1 MNFSLWPDLVRFL
14 KTQGRYIEP
23 EYYDD
28 YGSYGAS
35 SGESGVGLLLLAMV
49 VLMGYG
55 FWLMRLESDDDKLAR
70 VLLWST
76 LGGLI
81 LIGFYVGFALALI
94 IGALIGT
101 GMLFSVSN

>member
-1 MNFSLWPDLVRFL
+1 MHCSSWSDLVGFL
-14 KTQGRYIEP
+14 KAQGRYIEP
-23 EYYDD
+23 DYYDD
-28 YGSYGAS
+28 YESYGGS

-55 FWLMRLESDDDKLAR
+55 FWLMRIENNQLAT
-70 VLLWST
+70 VLFWST

-81 LIGFYVGFALALI
+81 LVGIYVGLALALI
-94 IGALIGT
+94 VGALIGT